1 MFFRMLKSD
10 LRHNRALNVILF
22 LFITI
27 ASALVL
33 IGAAQV
39 YSALTGSARTKKLCR
54 NADAVIRTIC
64 LPDSTEQHIKDVS
77 EILDA
82 NPNITGYSAYETV
95 QPATEG
101 VDFEHYDEQNST
113 VFQNRIFRLSKQWF
127 GHNLVF
133 DTYDRPFYVPNGK
146 IAVPV
151 SVQELTGAKVGE
163 TVRITTD
170 LGNVYEFEICCFFKT
185 PERSVCII
193 SDADYEQIA
202 PEFARRRMFFLLD
215 YPGVVYADLHTL
227 ITDIYNTNTYAAGG
241 TIFREDD
248 TADRTIAL
256 IVSVFVVLISIFL
269 ILLVLMT

>member
-64 LPDSTEQHIKDVS
+64 LPDHTEQHIKDVS

-113 VFQNRIFRLSKQWF
+113 VFQNRIFRLS
-127 GHNLVF
+127 
-133 DTYDRPFYVPNGK
+133 
-146 IAVPV
+146 
-151 SVQELTGAKVGE
+151 
-163 TVRITTD
+163 
-170 LGNVYEFEICCFFKT
+170 
-185 PERSVCII
+185 
-193 SDADYEQIA
+193 
-202 PEFARRRMFFLLD
+202 
-215 YPGVVYADLHTL
+215 
-227 ITDIYNTNTYAAGG
+227 
-241 TIFREDD
+241 
-248 TADRTIAL
+248 
-256 IVSVFVVLISIFL
+256 
-269 ILLVLMT
+269 